1 MRSQRSC
8 RQDTPVSV
16 ERPGGVGGGDHHRPG
31 GQAGRAA
38 GPLGGRSEAAPTG
51 TDARPDHNREGLR
64 RPASEK
70 TAGRVPPGGPRASAA
85 PAVRLLLDSHVFLWW
100 LRDDRRL
107 SRRARAAIA
116 APGASVVVSAA
127 SIWEIA
133 IKLYLGKLQWR
144 DRPRAAPERSITA
157 RGFRGGAVP
166 PRPPPAVSELP
177 PPPPRPFEP

>member
-8 RQDTPVSV
+8 RQDTPVPLD
-16 ERPGGVGGGDHHRPG
+16 RPGGRGRGDHHRPG

-38 GPLGGRSEAAPTG
+38 GPLGGRAEAAPTG
-51 TDARPDHNREGLR
+51 TDARPDHDREGLR
-64 RPASEK
+64 RTASEK
-70 TAGRVPPGGPRASAA
+70 AAGRVLPGGRRASAA

-133 IKLYLGKLQWR
+133 IKLSLGKLQWR
-144 DRPRAAPERSITA
+144 GRPRATPERGVAA
-157 RGFRGGAVP
+157 RGVAGRSP
-166 PRPPPAVSELP
+166 SPRAAARV
-177 PPPPRPFEP
+177 

>member
-8 RQDTPVSV
+8 RQDTPVSLD
-16 ERPGGVGGGDHHRPG
+16 RPGGRGGGDHHRPG

-51 TDARPDHNREGLR
+51 TDARPDHDREGLR

-133 IKLYLGKLQWR
+133 IKLSLGKLQWR
-144 DRPRAAPERSITA
+144 DPPRGAP
-157 RGFRGGAVP
+157 RGGNTGPRFWGLP
-166 PRPPPAVSELP
+166 PTPPPAAPARRLS
-177 PPPPRPFEP
+177 